1 MVGESMAQ
9 FCILCGHTTNCTDD
23 CDRCLKEEE
32 NESQYPCDYKPHICP
47 FDAFGGDDCRRYCG
61 LGVDE

>member
-1 MVGESMAQ
+1 MSQ
-9 FCILCGHTTNCTDD
+9 FCPLANQVTNCTDD
-23 CDRCLKEEE
+23 CDRCLKEE
-32 NESQYPCDYKPHICP
+32 NESQCPCDTEPYICP